1 MRKQSKKKFALML
14 AVLLA
19 LQSTACGE
27 TSEPSVDTPTEE
39 TELSSEM
46 SSTDSTEETSEAT
59 IVEETPDPENP
70 NAVKWDEYGS
80 ERTMQ
85 EAVMRVKTGIYD
97 RELTP
102 EDLQKVTEL
111 EADGIAFSS
120 LDWLSYLKGLTVL
133 RLPGG
138 NKFGVE
144 NLDFLAGM
152 SGLQEL
158 DLSNGQGV
166 YSYRFKDISGL
177 SGLTNLTT
185 LSLACGGNADVSVLS
200 KLTNLTSLTL
210 EEFDVEQLN
219 VLSGL
224 TGLTSL
230 SLNIAPPQSNGGD
243 GTEELDLSALA
254 SLTNLETLVLS
265 GQKGSIHDISFLSGM
280 NNLTVLRVSTET
292 NMGLGTDDISI
303 LSGLTNLETLEL
315 NFNMDYAA
323 WDEEKGFTYNTRM
336 YDISPLSGLTN
347 LKNLTL
353 GYLSA
358 YIDLNCLSGLANL
371 EMLELRPISNVTE
384 DGGAIVHY
392 GGDMSCLSGLTN
404 LRTLLLKN
412 QGNVGWKINQIA
424 SIPALPNLTTL
435 GLSLSHRTDISG
447 EHRRLKAAGVLY
459 LDPTKEDE
467 PLPNLA
473 NLDTL
478 IIYESDQAY
487 AENLNPLYL
496 QNLTTMIIEDR
507 DAWALPLGED
517 PNAWKQQLGP
527 ERVWPNLTTLTMTGG
542 TGAEEW
548 SPDWNVRFPNLEA
561 LTLNGYHG
569 DLTGLISLPN
579 LTALTLHDY
588 LGDVNG
594 LSDLTSLT
602 SLTLSGSR
610 GPVKSGT
617 VDLTKLENLTTL
629 IVEAESLTSYSDAF
643 SYSAVSGLPNLTTV
657 LGAANDMEE
666 ISILSA
672 LTTISFPYDMF
683 HEQKSY
689 DRAISV
695 LSTIPDMTIQW

>member
-1 MRKQSKKKFALML
+1 MRKQSKQKFVLML

-27 TSEPSVDTPTEE
+27 KPEASSDVSTERTESSSEMPSADTEE
-39 TELSSEM
+39 TVES
-46 SSTDSTEETSEAT
+46 T
-59 IVEETPDPENP
+59 IVEETPTPEDP
-70 NAVKWDEYGS
+70 NAVKWDESGR

-85 EAVMRVKTGIYD
+85 EAVMRVKTGIFD

-102 EDLQKVTEL
+102 EDLRKVTEL
-111 EADGIAFSS
+111 EADGTAFDK
-120 LDWLSYLKGLTVL
+120 LDWLAYLEDLTVL

-144 NLDFLAGM
+144 NLDFLSGM
-152 SGLQEL
+152 SGLLEL

-166 YSYRFKDISGL
+166 HSYRFKDISGL

-185 LSLACGGNADVSVLS
+185 LSLSCEGEADVSVLS
-200 KLTNLTSLTL
+200 ELKNLTSLTLEGFDAEDLNVLSGLTNLTSLTL
-210 EEFDVEQLN
+210 
-219 VLSGL
+219 
-224 TGLTSL
+224 
-230 SLNIAPPQSNGGD
+230 NIASPRDSGGQ
-243 GTEELDLSALA
+243 EHELDLSAL
-254 SLTNLETLVLS
+254 SGLTNLESLVLS
-265 GQKGSIHDISFLSGM
+265 GDRGRICDISFLSGM
-280 NNLTVLRVSTET
+280 NNLTVLRLSTET
-292 NMGLGTDDISI
+292 NMGLGTDDIGV

-315 NFNMDYAA
+315 NFNIDYSA
-323 WDEEKGFTYNTRM
+323 WDGERGFTYYTRM

-353 GYLSA
+353 GYLNA
-358 YIDLNCLSGLANL
+358 YIDLNCLSGLTNL
-371 EMLELRPISNVTE
+371 EMLELHPISDVTE
-384 DGGAIVHY
+384 NGGVIVHY
-392 GGDMSCLSGLTN
+392 GGDMSSLSGLTN

-412 QGNVGWKINQIA
+412 QVNVGWKLNQIA

-435 GLSLSHRTDISG
+435 GVSLSHRTDISG
-447 EHRRLKAAGVLY
+447 EMRRLEAAGVLY
-459 LDPTKEDE
+459 LDPVQEDT
-467 PLPNLA
+467 PFPNLA

-478 IIYESDQAY
+478 IIYESDQAF
-487 AENLNPLYL
+487 ATNLNPLYL

-507 DAWALPLGED
+507 DAWELPLGED
-517 PNAWKQQLGP
+517 PNAWKLGLGP
-527 ERVWPNLTTLTMTGG
+527 ERVWPNLTTLTLTSG

-548 SPDWNVRFPNLEA
+548 NSDWNARFPKLEA

-569 DLTGLISLPN
+569 DLTGLPE
-579 LTALTLHDY
+579 LTALTLHDFN
-588 LGDVNG
+588 GEVNG

-617 VDLTKLENLTTL
+617 VDLTKLQNLTTL
-629 IVEAESLTSYSDAF
+629 TVEAENPMSYSDVF

-666 ISILSA
+666 IATLPA
-672 LTTISFPYDMF
+672 LTTISFPYSMF
-683 HEQKSY
+683 HEHKTY

-695 LSTIPDMTIQW
+695 RSTIPDMTIQW

>member
-27 TSEPSVDTPTEE
+27 KSGPSADTLTEK
-39 TELSSEM
+39 TDQPSDM
-46 SSTDSTEETSEAT
+46 SSTEPVEETSEAT
-59 IVEETPDPENP
+59 IVEETPAPENP
-70 NAVKWDEYGS
+70 NAVKWDENGTQAA
-80 ERTMQ
+80 RMQ

-102 EDLQKVTEL
+102 EDLEKVTEL
-111 EADGIAFSS
+111 EADGIAFSN

-152 SGLQEL
+152 SGLREL

-166 YSYRFKDISGL
+166 HSYRFKDISGL

-185 LSLACGGNADVSVLS
+185 LSLSCEGEADVSVLS
-200 KLTNLTSLTL
+200 ELKSLTSLTL
-210 EEFDVEQLN
+210 EGFDAEDLK
-219 VLSGL
+219 VLTGL

-230 SLNIAPPQSNGGD
+230 NLNFASPRNGGEQAD
-243 GTEELDLSALA
+243 GLDLSAL
-254 SLTNLETLVLS
+254 SGLTNLELLVLS
-265 GQKGSIHDISFLSGM
+265 GESGRINDISFLSGM
-280 NNLTVLRVSTET
+280 NNLTELRVSTET

-315 NFNMDYAA
+315 NFNMDYSA
-323 WDEEKGFTYNTRM
+323 WDGEKGFTYNTRM

-358 YIDLNCLSGLANL
+358 YMDLSCLSGLTNL
-371 EMLELRPISNVTE
+371 ETLELRPISNVTE

-392 GGDMSCLSGLTN
+392 GGDMSSLSGLTN

-412 QGNVGWKINQIA
+412 QVNAGWKINQIA

-435 GLSLSHRTDISG
+435 GLSLNHRTDISG
-447 EHRRLKAAGVLY
+447 ERQRLEAAGVLY
-459 LDPTKEDE
+459 LDQEGE
-467 PLPNLA
+467 PLPNLT

-478 IIYESDQAY
+478 IIYESDQANF
-487 AENLNPLYL
+487 ENLNLLYL

-527 ERVWPNLTTLTMTGG
+527 ERVWPNLTTLTLTGG
-542 TGAEEW
+542 SGAEEW
-548 SPDWNVRFPNLEA
+548 DSAWNARFPNLTD
-561 LTLNGYHG
+561 LTLKGYYG
-569 DLTGLISLPN
+569 DLTGLPE

-602 SLTLSGSR
+602 SLTLSGGR

-617 VDLTKLENLTTL
+617 VDLTKLKNLTTL
-629 IVEAESLTSYSDAF
+629 TVEAESLISYSDAF

-657 LGAANDMEE
+657 LGAANDIEE
-666 ISILSA
+666 IASLPA
-672 LTTISFPYDMF
+672 LKTISFPYDMF
-683 HEQKSY
+683 HDARTY
-689 DRAISV
+689 DRALSV
-695 LSTIPDMTIQW
+695 LSTIQDMTIQW